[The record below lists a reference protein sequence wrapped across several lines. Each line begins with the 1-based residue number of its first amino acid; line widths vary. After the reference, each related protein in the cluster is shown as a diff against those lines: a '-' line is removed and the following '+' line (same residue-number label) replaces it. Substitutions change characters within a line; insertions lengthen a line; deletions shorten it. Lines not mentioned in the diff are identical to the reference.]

1 MEPNCTPIRRPQF
14 GDAAM
19 TASVE
24 HSELFIKRLL
34 WDTYFTLANLD
45 LPLELEEVEIQMG
58 WGT

>member
-1 MEPNCTPIRRPQF
+1 
-14 GDAAM
+14 M

-34 WDTYFTLANLD
+34 WDTYFTLVDFD
-45 LPLELEEVEIQMG
+45 LPLELDEIERKMG